1 MGKVKDMDSKELRL
15 AQIYDAIQDL
25 QQAVSDLKARYRN
38 LVDLEQR
45 IDEGFANELKQKS
58 THIS

>member
-15 AQIYDAIQDL
+15 AQIYDDIQDL

>member
-45 IDEGFANELKQKS
+45 IDEGFANELEQKS

>member
-15 AQIYDAIQDL
+15 AEIYDAIQDL
-25 QQAVSDLKARYRN
+25 QQAVSDLKIRYRN

-58 THIS
+58 THLS